1 MKPVNVNSS
10 THIDFDKENNK
21 VDPKIKVGYQV
32 RISKYENCFAKSY
45 IPNWS

>member
-21 VDPKIKVGYQV
+21 VDPKIKVGYHV
-32 RISKYENCFAKSY
+32 RIWKYENCFAKSY